1 MAARRRFV
9 CRADVASVTSGPLDF
24 RSRDLYIQPMKF
36 RALAAVPL
44 LALALVG
51 CGSSSGSSGA
61 SATAPSDAV
70 VITAIEGIAWDA
82 KTYAATAVDGKVKI
96 AAKNDSSLP
105 HNLHLVDSDSVDV
118 GVSLSIAKKGD
129 IDTQS
134 VTLAPGTYQVIC
146 TIAGHGNMKATLTV
160 T

>member
-1 MAARRRFV
+1 
-9 CRADVASVTSGPLDF
+9 
-24 RSRDLYIQPMKF
+24 MKF

-44 LALALVG
+44 LVLALVG
-51 CGSSSGSSGA
+51 CGSSGGSSGV
-61 SATAPSDAV
+61 SATAPSDAL

-82 KTYAATAVDGKVKI
+82 KTYAAPAVDGKVKI

-105 HNLHLVDSDSVDV
+105 HNLHLVDSNSVDV
-118 GVSLSIAKKGD
+118 GVSLAINKKGD

-134 VTLAPGTYQVIC
+134 VTLAPGSYQVIC